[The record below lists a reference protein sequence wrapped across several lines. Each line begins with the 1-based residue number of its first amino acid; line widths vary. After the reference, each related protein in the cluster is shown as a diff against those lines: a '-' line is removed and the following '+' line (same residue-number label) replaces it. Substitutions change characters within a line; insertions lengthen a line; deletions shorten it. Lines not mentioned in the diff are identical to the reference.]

1 MMRASV
7 PFARRML
14 PERMGFLSKLPWNR
28 MLRPAGALLT
38 GAMLCSSTVHAQLDT
53 VEIHLDAITVEDGL
67 PMGYVMAMAQDSTGY
82 LWLGTNDG
90 LARYDGYEFTVFR
103 HDPQD
108 SSSIGA
114 NRINSLL
121 VDREGYLWI
130 GFSPFGLDRYDPR
143 TGRFTHARVNG
154 LGADVLSVQ
163 LAHLCQDALGRIWMT
178 ATVPY
183 AWSAFVVD
191 PVLPGPLVVKDPGE
205 LQQPVRPLHNA
216 TTIIGPGGD
225 PWFTS
230 PDTIRCAHYRA
241 DGSVQLI
248 DRTHSIPW
256 RMDDGVRQ
264 SPVLTAD
271 PVSGSM
277 LVAEPGFL
285 TRMSASKTDPVD
297 TIHLPVADHRKC
309 ELLDRHGRLWADRI
323 EVLDTRVDVASGRTE
338 VVKSFVEGAA
348 GKRHPIDGLAPILE
362 DRAGNI
368 WFASA
373 GYGLFWSNTRNERF
387 KRVGGGE
394 LLGLYAG
401 DVNGTTLLSNIDRGP
416 LFRYTAPSTQRI
428 GLLRFATGSV
438 RTEHGAVDDQGRL
451 WVGEAVPGSRAIRT
465 VVVDGTGHTYIPAL
479 ANDRARDFFP
489 GKGNTIWIVSCA
501 DDDRVTS
508 LVHVDARTGTI
519 LRRYT
524 PPIAMG
530 NGINHT
536 INSMSHHPD
545 GSIWMGTVAG
555 LHHLDMAT
563 GVWKVYRHDER
574 DPNSLPHNIV
584 LTTCLDPDDPQHVL
598 WVGTNG
604 GGLARFDLRTQRFK
618 RYTTKDGLPNEVI
631 YGILGDARNN
641 LWIGTNQGLCHFDPR
656 SGAMT
661 TYTTED
667 GLPSNEFNSWS
678 YAKTDNGQLW
688 FEGMGGAFHFNPED
702 FYETI
707 PASPTVITGL
717 KLVGKAVAV
726 AGLGNA
732 TGEGYELPAPIEYVR
747 SIILPY
753 SERMITLSFACMDH
767 TAPLKN
773 TFRYMLENFSADW
786 VEVGTQHE
794 ATFTNL
800 DPGNYTFRV
809 QGRNSAGVWDE
820 RGAAMQL
827 VITPPW
833 WGTWWF
839 RIGAVLVFA
848 GALYAFYRY
857 RLAQAVKV
865 VRVRERIARDLH
877 DEIGSTLSSVSL
889 FSSVAQKKAAGK
901 APEASE
907 LLGRI
912 TDSTTQVLEAMND
925 IVWAVNADN
934 DDMASVIKRM
944 HAFAV
949 SVTEAR
955 DCKLHLH
962 ADEELKSRRLEMG
975 QRKNLYLIFK
985 EAVNNAMKYSGCAN
999 LHVDLVRDKSA
1010 IVLRVVDDG
1019 SGFDLKNGNGSMGG
1033 GNGLGNMRNRATEIP
1048 GTLSITSAKGQ
1059 GTTVE
1064 LRFVPGESKSSLEP
1078 MTPGADASR

>member
-1 MMRASV
+1 MRGLVHALLV
-7 PFARRML
+7 
-14 PERMGFLSKLPWNR
+14 
-28 MLRPAGALLT
+28 GALLC
-38 GAMLCSSTVHAQLDT
+38 GGFAHAQLDT
-53 VEIHLDAITVEDGL
+53 VEIHLDAITVQDGL
-67 PMGYVMAMAQDSTGY
+67 PMGYVMAVAQDSTGY

-103 HDPQD
+103 HDAMD

-143 TGRFTHARVNG
+143 TGRFAHARANS
-154 LGADVLSVQ
+154 LDANVLSVP

-191 PVLPGPLVVKDPGE
+191 PALSGPLVVKDPCD
-205 LQQPVRPLHNA
+205 LQQSVRPLHNA

-230 PDTIRCAHYRA
+230 PDTIRCAHYA
-241 DGSVQLI
+241 SDGSVQLTDHRHNI
-248 DRTHSIPW
+248 SG
-256 RMDDGVRQ
+256 RMGDGIRQ
-264 SPVLTAD
+264 SPNLLAD
-271 PVSGSM
+271 PMSGAM
-277 LVAEPGFL
+277 LVVEPGSL
-285 TRMSASKTDPVD
+285 TRMSAGKAVPVD
-297 TIHLPVADHRKC
+297 TIHLPVAYHKKS
-309 ELLDRHGRLWADRI
+309 ELLDRRGRIWADRVTEFDARI
-323 EVLDTRVDVASGRTE
+323 DVASGRTE
-338 VVKSFVEGAA
+338 VMKTFVEGAA
-348 GKRHPIDGLAPILE
+348 GKRNPIDGIAPVFE
-362 DRAGNI
+362 DRSGNI

-401 DVNGTTLLSNIDRGP
+401 DLNGTTVLSNVDRGP
-416 LFRYTAPSTQRI
+416 VFRYKAPTIQPIERS
-428 GLLRFATGSV
+428 RFAAGSG

-451 WVGEAVPGSRAIRT
+451 WVGEGVPGSRAIKT
-465 VVVDGTGHTYIPAL
+465 VVVDGGGRTYIPAL

-508 LVHVDARTGTI
+508 LVHVDASTGSI

-530 NGINHT
+530 RGINHT
-536 INSMSHHPD
+536 IISMSHHPD

-555 LHHLDMAT
+555 LHHLDPKT
-563 GVWKVYRHDER
+563 GVWKVYQHDEN
-574 DPNSLPHNIV
+574 DPGSLPHNIV
-584 LTTCLDPDDPQHVL
+584 LSTCLDPDDPQHLL

-604 GGLARFDLRTQRFK
+604 GGLARLDLRTRQFK

-631 YGILGDARNN
+631 YGILPDARNN
-641 LWIGTNQGLCHFDPR
+641 LWIGTNQGLVRSDPR

-661 TYTTED
+661 TYTTEH
-667 GLPSNEFNSWS
+667 GLPSNEFNSFS
-678 YAKTDNGQLW
+678 YAKTDKGELW

-702 FYETI
+702 FYDTI

-717 KLVGKAVAV
+717 KLVGKTVAV
-726 AGLGNA
+726 VGLGNA

-747 SIILPY
+747 RITLPY
-753 SERMITLSFACMDH
+753 SERMITFSFACMDH

-773 TFRYMLENFSADW
+773 TFRYMLEHFSADW

-800 DPGNYTFRV
+800 DPGTYTFRV

-820 RGAAMQL
+820 RGATME
-827 VITPPW
+827 VIITPPW

-839 RIGAVLVFA
+839 RICAAFLITGGVV
-848 GALYAFYRY
+848 AFYRY

-949 SVTEAR
+949 NVTEAR
-955 DCKLHLH
+955 GCKLHLH
-962 ADEELKSRRLEMG
+962 ADEELKSVRLEMT

-985 EAVNNAMKYSGCAN
+985 EAVNNAMKYAGCTN
-999 LHVDLVRDKSA
+999 LHVELRRDKSA
-1010 IVLRVVDDG
+1010 LVLRVVDDG
-1019 SGFDLKNGNGSMGG
+1019 IGFDLNNGNGSIGG
-1033 GNGLGNMRNRATEIP
+1033 GNGLGNMRNRAAEIP
-1048 GTLSITSAKGQ
+1048 GALTISSAMGQ

-1064 LRFVPGESKSSLEP
+1064 LRFMPGVTTLGPVLPERS
-1078 MTPGADASR
+1078 TTGA